1 MKFSNAQIYCYTYNE
16 EVGDIRWVF
25 QTKARIFNDKNYEQP
40 KMHVIFW
47 TKLKKTKKEW
57 YDFVMQEIG
66 KNLSNIGKCFEKL
79 GYGNYLQDYEEEP
92 EGLGLFWKNK
102 FSFFDFTYCKHHG
115 EYTIAFEIEIDYV
128 CLPTKEKEDL
138 WLCDLK

>member
-66 KNLSNIGKCFEKL
+66 KNLSNIGKCFETL
-79 GYGNYLQDYEEEP
+79 GYKVYTEYMKNNSWKWKIHIPSVDICKKNDEGKNLIVANIFPREYLLADKT
-92 EGLGLFWKNK
+92 GGK
-102 FSFFDFTYCKHHG
+102 C
-115 EYTIAFEIEIDYV
+115 
-128 CLPTKEKEDL
+128 